1 MIFLFKESL
10 CQGRLPRAWK
20 TAKII
25 PLRKPNKGDYTLP
38 SAYRPISLLPT
49 LSKAIESLV
58 ADRIAH
64 LADEYSLLPENHFGG
79 LKGKNTVDA
88 LVVLQEKIYQAWR
101 DQKVLSLVTFDIQ
114 SAFNGVAKDVP
125 CSRLRERR
133 IPEVLVNWVLD
144 FCSNRKASIL
154 VNNESSHEIALEDA
168 GLLQGSPLSPILFLF
183 FNADLV
189 KSVINKNKGA
199 IAFIDDYTAWVTGL
213 DIQSNTQ
220 RLQVEVI
227 PKLETWAESSG
238 AIFNPEKTVLIHFTR
253 NRKKIHAETASA
265 AFLSVGNQ
273 KIYGRKEV
281 KLLGV
286 IFDQMLTY
294 KEHVAK
300 ALQRGVQAALGLK
313 RLRNLRPESARQ
325 LYKSTRSCG

>member
-1 MIFLFKESL
+1 MLRRKRRNREGLAQLEAQALDAKGCYFKAMRAQRKKHWEEFLENTDNIWQAAKYLTPSSISKPSFSPITRLINRNGQCVYQNKEISTTLLQKFFPPLPEYVAPPYQAQSNPLPLIPVTEKEVQAKIFSASPFKGPGCDGLPAVVWQKTWPILKSHLIFLFKESL

-64 LADEYSLLPENHFGG
+64 LADEYSLLPGNHFGG

-101 DQKVLSLVTFDIQ
+101 DQNVLSLVTFDIQ
-114 SAFNGVAKDVP
+114 GVFNGVAKDVL

-144 FCSNRKASIL
+144 
-154 VNNESSHEIALEDA
+154 
-168 GLLQGSPLSPILFLF
+168 
-183 FNADLV
+183 
-189 KSVINKNKGA
+189 
-199 IAFIDDYTAWVTGL
+199 
-213 DIQSNTQ
+213 
-220 RLQVEVI
+220 
-227 PKLETWAESSG
+227 
-238 AIFNPEKTVLIHFTR
+238 
-253 NRKKIHAETASA
+253 
-265 AFLSVGNQ
+265 
-273 KIYGRKEV
+273 
-281 KLLGV
+281 
-286 IFDQMLTY
+286 
-294 KEHVAK
+294 
-300 ALQRGVQAALGLK
+300 
-313 RLRNLRPESARQ
+313 
-325 LYKSTRSCG
+325 